1 MVDGNSTL
9 VNSMQFSKHLAGM
22 TLIESGMEMVLR
34 LIQPL
39 KAFCSILFTLDGIT
53 TPSMSQ
59 QFSKALH
66 FIVSIPSRILLILL
80 LVVSILEVPYHLLI
94 Y

>member
-39 KAFCSILFTLDGIT
+39 Y
-53 TPSMSQ
+53 
-59 QFSKALH
+59 
-66 FIVSIPSRILLILL
+66 LL
-80 LVVSILEVPYHLLI
+80 LVDYQYYTL
-94 Y
+94 